1 VLQSCLRSALAK
13 YDTPLLFCDTSPDR
27 NFLAISKSAV
37 KLVFQFLKLSIEILA
52 VGTLIF
58 CSSSDD
64 FKHYSYAF

>member
-1 VLQSCLRSALAK
+1 
-13 YDTPLLFCDTSPDR
+13 
-27 NFLAISKSAV
+27 V

-64 FKHYSYAF
+64 FEHYSYAF